1 MKKTLIILASLSL
14 LNAENNL
21 TKEQIFENKYLK
33 DKASMQSQIS
43 VDGLYKNTKDF
54 NLSKL
59 RGDLNLSREEIN
71 SKYKPSFYENIKAY
85 QSASE
90 VSNLRR
96 SENFKQEVVKNED
109 YILHDKSMNFSE
121 YLGQYSENTKNLIQE
136 MESKKHIMSSNQ
148 YLSPDEKLFI
158 VISSSLSKES
168 IQNYF
173 KMLERVNTDITFVL
187 RGLVGND
194 VRYINPTRAYIQD
207 LLIKNPHNKDKQDKN
222 NVYYFNI
229 HINPKITKH
238 FNITKVPAV
247 IFIKNYNPILEDY
260 QALPKKQDEKEEV
273 FIAYGEVG
281 IDYAL
286 KSINKEAKSQG
297 LERLL
302 YNMQNNFYGGKDN
315 E

>member
-1 MKKTLIILASLSL
+1 MKKTFLLLSLSL
-14 LNAENNL
+14 ILNAEDNL

-33 DKASMQSQIS
+33 DKASMQNQIS
-43 VDGLYKNTKDF
+43 VDELYKNTKDF

-59 RGDLNLSREEIN
+59 RGDLNLSKEEITT
-71 SKYKPSFYENIKAY
+71 KYNPSFYENTEANK
-85 QSASE
+85 SASE

-109 YILHDKSMNFSE
+109 YILHDKTMNFSE
-121 YLGQYSENTKNLIQE
+121 YLGQYSNNTKDLIQE
-136 MESKKHIMSSNQ
+136 MESKKHIISSNQ

-173 KMLERVNTDITFVL
+173 KMLEKVNTDISFVL

-207 LLIKNPHNKDKQDKN
+207 LLIKNPHNKDKQDKDN
-222 NVYYFNI
+222 FYYFNI
-229 HINPKITKH
+229 QINPKITKH
-238 FNITKVPAV
+238 YHIKQVPAV
-247 IFIKNYNPILEDY
+247 IYVKNYNPILEDY
-260 QALPKKQDEKEEV
+260 QALPEKPDEKEEV

-286 KSINKEAKSQG
+286 KAINKEAKSKG

-302 YNMQNNFYGGKDN
+302 YNMKNNFYGGKDN